1 MTNKNKIIFSFFIV
15 INLFSFISCG
25 NADVKGK
32 LFQHEYGMTI
42 EFDNESIKAFYINE
56 IGTYTIDKKD
66 VIISLPNEE
75 IKMQYK
81 NKSLFIYA
89 FNEEGKQT
97 ENLVS
102 KPFVFLGE
110 ASIFK
115 NMLQGTEYNQNGLLI
130 KFTENTAQ
138 VGEKSIPYKYD
149 SDSCKYSIE
158 GVQPT
163 FYKNYFVK
171 NVYNKILET
180 FVGKKTPLI
189 TYEDAWWL
197 NKFNSNFNDLLESY
211 VQNYYYLEYESVEDD
226 EFAKKRLL
234 NSKKA
239 ELTSKVNSVNAKKE
253 FLIVIPAIVGKYD
266 FDNAG
271 FSVKA
276 DLLIDEIDSTFMND
290 ETAVELR
297 LCKYRKDYFGSLKR
311 TWVSDINTDVYLSI
325 DEAKAENL
333 DKKLGEN
340 RNVLL
345 VIKAK
350 PSLEGDGYWSMV
362 RQENYILYSQVLES
376 WFVDLDNLEYIADA
390 KFDIRW

>member
-1 MTNKNKIIFSFFIV
+1 MTNKNKIIFSVFII
-15 INLFSFISCG
+15 INFFSFISCG

-42 EFDNESIKAFYINE
+42 EFDNESNKAFYINE

-102 KPFVFLGE
+102 KPFVLLGE

-115 NMLQGTEYNQNGLLI
+115 NMLQGTEYNKNGLLI

-163 FYKNYFVK
+163 FYINYFVK

-180 FVGKKTPLI
+180 FVGKKTPFI

-297 LCKYRKDYFGSLKR
+297 LCKYTKDYFGSLKR

-345 VIKAK
+345 IIKAK
-350 PSLEGDGYWSMV
+350 PSLEGDAYWSMV

-390 KFDIRW
+390 KFDVRW

>member
-1 MTNKNKIIFSFFIV
+1 MRTS
-15 INLFSFISCG
+15 
-25 NADVKGK
+25 
-32 LFQHEYGMTI
+32 
-42 EFDNESIKAFYINE
+42 
-56 IGTYTIDKKD
+56 
-66 VIISLPNEE
+66 
-75 IKMQYK
+75 
-81 NKSLFIYA
+81 
-89 FNEEGKQT
+89 
-97 ENLVS
+97 
-102 KPFVFLGE
+102 
-110 ASIFK
+110 
-115 NMLQGTEYNQNGLLI
+115 
-130 KFTENTAQ
+130 
-138 VGEKSIPYKYD
+138 
-149 SDSCKYSIE
+149 
-158 GVQPT
+158 
-163 FYKNYFVK
+163 
-171 NVYNKILET
+171 
-180 FVGKKTPLI
+180 
-189 TYEDAWWL
+189 
-197 NKFNSNFNDLLESY
+197 
-211 VQNYYYLEYESVEDD
+211 DD

-297 LCKYRKDYFGSLKR
+297 LCKYTKDYFGSLKR

-345 VIKAK
+345 IIKAK

-390 KFDIRW
+390 KFDVRW